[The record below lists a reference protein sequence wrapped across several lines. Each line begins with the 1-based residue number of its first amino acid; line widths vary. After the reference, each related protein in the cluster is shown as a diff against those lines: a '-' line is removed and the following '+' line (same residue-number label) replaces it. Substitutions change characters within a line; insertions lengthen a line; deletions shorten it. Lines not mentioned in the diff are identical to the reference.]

1 MQQENENRVW
11 IDWLKEFGKR
21 IDDLRDPSLSVE
33 EKKRFLEGV
42 VDQIDVS
49 SVDTQTHELQI
60 KFAFPYVGDRLVRD
74 TGKGKTARS
83 TVKGGRKVKKV
94 RTNLLKKSVKSRGTS
109 AFIQ

>member
-1 MQQENENRVW
+1 M
-11 IDWLKEFGKR
+11 KEFGKR

-60 KFAFPYVGDRLVRD
+60 KFAFSYTLVTNWFVTQVRERL
-74 TGKGKTARS
+74 
-83 TVKGGRKVKKV
+83 
-94 RTNLLKKSVKSRGTS
+94 RGLP
-109 AFIQ
+109 